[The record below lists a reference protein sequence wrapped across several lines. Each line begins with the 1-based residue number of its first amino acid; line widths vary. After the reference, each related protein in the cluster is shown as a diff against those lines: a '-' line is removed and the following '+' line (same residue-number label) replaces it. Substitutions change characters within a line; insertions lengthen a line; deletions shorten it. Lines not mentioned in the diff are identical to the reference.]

1 MINRLFY
8 KENKYSPVQR
18 RSQGSAL
25 GGGTR
30 SSERIAPQVAAETYE
45 RVRYY
50 ESHRMNASRKKI
62 L

>member
-30 SSERIAPQVAAETYE
+30 SLERTAPRAAAETYV
-45 RVRYY
+45 RVRSYD
-50 ESHRMNASRKKI
+50 SLKI
-62 L
+62 RANRDKY